1 MNACPLVGIQVCCSN
16 KMMAKIYNGRAETAG
31 ECESE
36 QTKREKKKWKIGKRS
51 WIVRGEKKKK
61 TRKTVIGSHKAET

>member
-1 MNACPLVGIQVCCSN
+1 MHVHLWESRHAARI

-51 WIVRGEKKKK
+51 WIVRGKKKK
-61 TRKTVIGSHKAET
+61 KQGKP